1 MYELDIISIT
11 DDGIVTARMI
21 PMEEHMYVDA
31 EGRTIIEYSTEK
43 NTCKKKKGER
53 YVYRNSN

>member
-21 PMEEHMYVDA
+21 PMEEHMYVDKDV
-31 EGRTIIEYSTEK
+31 RTIIEYRTGK
-43 NTCKKKKGER
+43 NT
-53 YVYRNSN
+53 